1 MAIRTSAAEV
11 DLCSS
16 LVFPAI
22 HSISPRTNDE
32 ESTQDITIAVHSRGV
47 CPEDMK
53 MITII
58 TQHWWSGYENDK
70 EDIKMIKR
78 RWRIWKLFRGYI
90 EDMKMM

>member
-47 CPEDMK
+47 CPVDMKMIYIMTQHWSSENENDREDMK
-53 MITII
+53 MI
-58 TQHWWSGYENDK
+58 
-70 EDIKMIKR
+70 
-78 RWRIWKLFRGYI
+78 
-90 EDMKMM
+90 

>member
-22 HSISPRTNDE
+22 QSISPRTNDK

-58 TQHWWSGYENDK
+58 KSLWL
-70 EDIKMIKR
+70 KMITLLIIAMSKNDYFCGSFFIR
-78 RWRIWKLFRGYI
+78 EYFFVL
-90 EDMKMM
+90 

>member
-22 HSISPRTNDE
+22 QSISPRTNDK

-53 MITII
+53 MITI
-58 TQHWWSGYENDK
+58 
-70 EDIKMIKR
+70 
-78 RWRIWKLFRGYI
+78 
-90 EDMKMM
+90 

>member
-22 HSISPRTNDE
+22 HSISPRTNDK

-53 MITII
+53 IISII

-70 EDIKMIKR
+70 EDMKYGGYENYLEDI
-78 RWRIWKLFRGYI
+78 WRI
-90 EDMKMM
+90 